1 MALMTMMR
9 ERMHVVLWALLA
21 VFLLS
26 MAIGGLVGGAD
37 ILSHLSG
44 RVDPSRVIARINGL
58 DISPDKFSQLVSQ
71 QLEQTRASGQ
81 RVNDFQIQR
90 ARDTAW
96 DNLLQDILVSQ
107 EVERLE
113 ITASD
118 EEVLFHLTNNPPPFL
133 QANEQFQTDGQF
145 DPDKYKTAI
154 SNPQGD
160 EWVRIED
167 FMRTNFIPN
176 YKLQQYLNQSVVITN
191 RELRTEFIKKNIN
204 YTVDAI
210 HITGASVPKERSEPT
225 LQELQEEYNSTLED
239 FQHDELRNISYVLW
253 KKDPSSADTA
263 QTIKL
268 SEEIADQARSGEDFA
283 SLAIMHSQDPGS
295 QPNGG
300 DLGWFGKGQ
309 MVKPFE
315 EAAFSANKG
324 SIVGP
329 IESRF
334 GRHIIYVRDKRSEN
348 GEDQILA
355 SHVLLKVGIS
365 PTSLSELKRTAI
377 LFSYDAQD
385 SGFTT
390 ATVSHG
396 IEHRSQLKLK
406 DSDLRIQGIGSLR
419 SAVQFVFNNP
429 VGTVSDLFENDQYF
443 TVFQIDSVI
452 SPGTT
457 PFIDVEDQLSRKV
470 KQTKEKKFARD
481 KADALLIEV
490 TADGRSLESILD
502 SNEDL
507 DGVRNE
513 SKNLSEGFT
522 SIGRSNFVVGSLLRA
537 KIGDLIGPVDTNRGW
552 ALIKVLDIAPFD
564 SMEYAVQ
571 EDLLR
576 TNLFNREQN
585 QVFQS
590 WLGDLKSEA
599 EIIDNRK
606 YYY

>member
-44 RVDPSRVIARINGL
+44 RVDPGRVIARINGL
-58 DISPDKFSQLVSQ
+58 DISPDRFSQLVSQ

-81 RVNDFQIQR
+81 KVNDFQIQR

-107 EVERLE
+107 EVERME

-118 EEVLFHLTNNPPPFL
+118 EEVLFHLTSNPPPFL
-133 QANEQFQTDGQF
+133 QANEQFQTDGKF
-145 DPDKYKTAI
+145 DIDKYKTAI

-167 FMRTNFIPN
+167 FMRTTFIPN

-210 HITGASVPKERSEPT
+210 HITGASVPKERSEPS
-225 LQELQEEYNSTLED
+225 LQELQDEYNSTLED
-239 FQHDELRNISYVLW
+239 FQHGELRDISYVLW

-268 SEEIADQARSGEDFA
+268 SEEIAERARSGEDFA
-283 SLAIMHSQDPGS
+283 SLATMHSQDPGS
-295 QPNGG
+295 QSNGG
-300 DLGWFGKGQ
+300 DLGWFGKGR

-324 SIVGP
+324 TIVGP
-329 IESRF
+329 VESRF
-334 GRHIIYVRDKRSEN
+334 GRHIIHVRDKRSEN

-355 SHVLLKVGIS
+355 SHILLKVEIS

-385 SGFTT
+385 SGFTS

-396 IEHRSQLKLK
+396 VKSRSQLKLK
-406 DSDLRIQGIGSLR
+406 DSDLRIQVIGSLR
-419 SAVQFVFNNP
+419 SAVQYVFNNP

-443 TVFQIDSVI
+443 AVFQIDSVI

-470 KQTKEKKFARD
+470 KQNKEKKFSRD

-507 DGVRNE
+507 DGVRKE
-513 SKNLSEGFT
+513 SKSLSEGFT
-522 SIGRSNFVVGSLLRA
+522 SIGRSNFVVGALLSA

-552 ALIKVLDIAPFD
+552 ALIKVLDIEPFD
-564 SMEYAVQ
+564 STEYAVQ
-571 EDLLR
+571 EDQLR

>member
-44 RVDPSRVIARINGL
+44 RVDPGRVIARINGL
-58 DISPDKFSQLVSQ
+58 DISPDRFSQLVSQ

-81 RVNDFQIQR
+81 KVNDFQIQR

-107 EVERLE
+107 EVERME

-118 EEVLFHLTNNPPPFL
+118 EEVLFHLTSNPPPFL
-133 QANEQFQTDGQF
+133 QANEQFQTDGKF
-145 DPDKYKTAI
+145 DIDKYKTAI

-167 FMRTNFIPN
+167 FMRTTFIPN

-210 HITGASVPKERSEPT
+210 HITGASVPKEKSEPS
-225 LQELQEEYNSTLED
+225 LQELQDEYNSTLED
-239 FQHDELRNISYVLW
+239 FQHGELRDISYVLW

-268 SEEIADQARSGEDFA
+268 SEEIAERARSGEDFA
-283 SLAIMHSQDPGS
+283 SLATMHSQDPGS
-295 QPNGG
+295 QSNGG
-300 DLGWFGKGQ
+300 DLGWFGKGR

-324 SIVGP
+324 TIVGP
-329 IESRF
+329 VESRF
-334 GRHIIYVRDKRSEN
+334 GRHIIHVRDKRSEN

-355 SHVLLKVGIS
+355 SHILLKVEIS

-385 SGFTT
+385 SGFTS

-396 IEHRSQLKLK
+396 VKSRSQLKLK
-406 DSDLRIQGIGSLR
+406 DSDLRIQVIGSLR
-419 SAVQFVFNNP
+419 SAVQYVFNNP

-443 TVFQIDSVI
+443 AVFQIDSVI

-470 KQTKEKKFARD
+470 KQNKEKKFSRD

-522 SIGRSNFVVGSLLRA
+522 SIGRSNFVVGALLSA

-552 ALIKVLDIAPFD
+552 ALIKVLDIEPFD
-564 SMEYAVQ
+564 STEYAVQ
-571 EDLLR
+571 EDQLR

-590 WLGDLKSEA
+590 WLDDLKSEA

>member
-44 RVDPSRVIARINGL
+44 RVDPGRVIARINGL
-58 DISPDKFSQLVSQ
+58 DISPDRFSQLVSQ

-81 RVNDFQIQR
+81 KVNDFQIQR

-107 EVERLE
+107 EVERME

-118 EEVLFHLTNNPPPFL
+118 EEVLFHLTSNPPPFL
-133 QANEQFQTDGQF
+133 QANEQFQTDGKF
-145 DPDKYKTAI
+145 DIDKYKTAI

-167 FMRTNFIPN
+167 FMRTTFIPN

-210 HITGASVPKERSEPT
+210 HITGASVPKERSEPS
-225 LQELQEEYNSTLED
+225 LQELQDEYNSTLED
-239 FQHDELRNISYVLW
+239 FQHGELRDISYVLW

-268 SEEIADQARSGEDFA
+268 SEEIAERARSGEDFA
-283 SLAIMHSQDPGS
+283 SLATMHSQDPGS
-295 QPNGG
+295 QSNGG
-300 DLGWFGKGQ
+300 DLGWFGKGR

-324 SIVGP
+324 TIVGP
-329 IESRF
+329 VESRF
-334 GRHIIYVRDKRSEN
+334 GRHIIQVRDKRSEN

-355 SHVLLKVGIS
+355 SHILLKVEIS

-385 SGFTT
+385 SGFTS

-396 IEHRSQLKLK
+396 VKSRSQLKLK
-406 DSDLRIQGIGSLR
+406 DSDLRIQVIGSLR
-419 SAVQFVFNNP
+419 SAVQYVFNNP

-443 TVFQIDSVI
+443 AVFQIDSVI

-470 KQTKEKKFARD
+470 KQNKEKKFSRD

-522 SIGRSNFVVGSLLRA
+522 SIGRSNFVVGALLSA

-552 ALIKVLDIAPFD
+552 ALIKVLDIEPFD
-564 SMEYAVQ
+564 STEYAVQ
-571 EDLLR
+571 EDQLR

-590 WLGDLKSEA
+590 WLDDLKSEA

>member
-44 RVDPSRVIARINGL
+44 RVDPGRVIARINGL
-58 DISPDKFSQLVSQ
+58 DISPDRFSQLVSQ

-81 RVNDFQIQR
+81 KVNDFQIQR

-107 EVERLE
+107 EVERME

-118 EEVLFHLTNNPPPFL
+118 EEVLFHLTSNPPPFL
-133 QANEQFQTDGQF
+133 QANEQFQTDGKF
-145 DPDKYKTAI
+145 DIDKYKTAI

-167 FMRTNFIPN
+167 FMRTTFIPN

-210 HITGASVPKERSEPT
+210 HITGTSVPKERSEPS
-225 LQELQEEYNSTLED
+225 LQELQDEYNSTLED
-239 FQHDELRNISYVLW
+239 FQHGELRDISYVLW

-268 SEEIADQARSGEDFA
+268 SEEIAARARSGEDFA
-283 SLAIMHSQDPGS
+283 SLATMHSQDPGS
-295 QPNGG
+295 QSNGG
-300 DLGWFGKGQ
+300 DLGWFGKGR

-315 EAAFSANKG
+315 EAAFKANKG
-324 SIVGP
+324 TIVGP
-329 IESRF
+329 VESRF
-334 GRHIIYVRDKRSEN
+334 GRHIIQVRDKRSEN

-355 SHVLLKVGIS
+355 SHILLKVEIS

-385 SGFTT
+385 SGFTS

-396 IEHRSQLKLK
+396 VKSRSQLKLK
-406 DSDLRIQGIGSLR
+406 DSDLRIQVIGSLR
-419 SAVQFVFNNP
+419 SAVQYVFNNP

-443 TVFQIDSVI
+443 AVFQIDSVI

-457 PFIDVEDQLSRKV
+457 PFIDVEGQLSRKV
-470 KQTKEKKFARD
+470 KQNKEKKFSRD

-522 SIGRSNFVVGSLLRA
+522 SIGRSNFVVGALLSA

-552 ALIKVLDIAPFD
+552 ALIKVLDIEPFD
-564 SMEYAVQ
+564 STEYAVQ
-571 EDLLR
+571 EDQLR

-590 WLGDLKSEA
+590 WLDDLKSEA

>member
-1 MALMTMMR
+1 
-9 ERMHVVLWALLA
+9 
-21 VFLLS
+21 
-26 MAIGGLVGGAD
+26 
-37 ILSHLSG
+37 
-44 RVDPSRVIARINGL
+44 
-58 DISPDKFSQLVSQ
+58 
-71 QLEQTRASGQ
+71 
-81 RVNDFQIQR
+81 
-90 ARDTAW
+90 
-96 DNLLQDILVSQ
+96 
-107 EVERLE
+107 
-113 ITASD
+113 
-118 EEVLFHLTNNPPPFL
+118 
-133 QANEQFQTDGQF
+133 
-145 DPDKYKTAI
+145 
-154 SNPQGD
+154 
-160 EWVRIED
+160 
-167 FMRTNFIPN
+167 
-176 YKLQQYLNQSVVITN
+176 
-191 RELRTEFIKKNIN
+191 
-204 YTVDAI
+204 
-210 HITGASVPKERSEPT
+210 
-225 LQELQEEYNSTLED
+225 
-239 FQHDELRNISYVLW
+239 
-253 KKDPSSADTA
+253 
-263 QTIKL
+263 
-268 SEEIADQARSGEDFA
+268 
-283 SLAIMHSQDPGS
+283 MHSQDPGS

-300 DLGWFGKGQ
+300 DLGWFGKGR

-564 SMEYAVQ
+564 STEYAVQ
-571 EDLLR
+571 EDQLR

-590 WLGDLKSEA
+590 WLGDLKLEA

>member
-44 RVDPSRVIARINGL
+44 RVDPGRVIARINGL
-58 DISPDKFSQLVSQ
+58 DISPDRFSQLVSQ

-81 RVNDFQIQR
+81 KVNDFQIQR

-107 EVERLE
+107 EVERME

-118 EEVLFHLTNNPPPFL
+118 EEVLFHLTSNPPPFL
-133 QANEQFQTDGQF
+133 QANEQFQTDGKF
-145 DPDKYKTAI
+145 DIDKYKTAI

-167 FMRTNFIPN
+167 FMRTTFIPN

-210 HITGASVPKERSEPT
+210 HITGASVPKERSEPS
-225 LQELQEEYNSTLED
+225 LQELQDEYNSTLED
-239 FQHDELRNISYVLW
+239 FQHGELRDISYVLW

-268 SEEIADQARSGEDFA
+268 SEEIAERARSGEDFA
-283 SLAIMHSQDPGS
+283 SLATMHSQDPGS
-295 QPNGG
+295 QSNGG
-300 DLGWFGKGQ
+300 DLGWFGKGR

-324 SIVGP
+324 TIVGP
-329 IESRF
+329 VESRF
-334 GRHIIYVRDKRSEN
+334 GRHIIHVRDKRSEN

-355 SHVLLKVGIS
+355 SHILLKVEIS

-385 SGFTT
+385 SGFTS

-396 IEHRSQLKLK
+396 VKSRSQLKLK
-406 DSDLRIQGIGSLR
+406 DSDLRIQVIGSLR
-419 SAVQFVFNNP
+419 SAVQYVFNNP

-443 TVFQIDSVI
+443 AVFQIDSVI

-470 KQTKEKKFARD
+470 KQNKEKKFSRD

-507 DGVRNE
+507 DGVRKE
-513 SKNLSEGFT
+513 SKSLSEGFT
-522 SIGRSNFVVGSLLRA
+522 SIGRSNFVVGALLSA
-537 KIGDLIGPVDTNRGW
+537 TIGDLIGPVDTNRGW
-552 ALIKVLDIAPFD
+552 ALIKVLDIEPFD
-564 SMEYAVQ
+564 STEYAVQ
-571 EDLLR
+571 EDQLR

>member
-44 RVDPSRVIARINGL
+44 RVDPGRVIARINGL
-58 DISPDKFSQLVSQ
+58 DISPDRFSQLVSQ

-81 RVNDFQIQR
+81 KVNDFQIQR

-107 EVERLE
+107 EVERME

-118 EEVLFHLTNNPPPFL
+118 EEVLFHLTSNPPPFL
-133 QANEQFQTDGQF
+133 QANEQFQTDGKF
-145 DPDKYKTAI
+145 DIDKYKTAI

-167 FMRTNFIPN
+167 FMRTTFIPN

-210 HITGASVPKERSEPT
+210 HITGASVPKERSEPS
-225 LQELQEEYNSTLED
+225 LQELQDEYNSTLED
-239 FQHDELRNISYVLW
+239 FQHGELRDISYVLW

-268 SEEIADQARSGEDFA
+268 SEEIAERARSGEDFA
-283 SLAIMHSQDPGS
+283 SLATMHSQDPGS
-295 QPNGG
+295 QSNGG
-300 DLGWFGKGQ
+300 DLGWFGKGR

-324 SIVGP
+324 TIVGP
-329 IESRF
+329 VESRF
-334 GRHIIYVRDKRSEN
+334 GRHIIHVRDKRSEN

-355 SHVLLKVGIS
+355 SHILLKVEIS

-385 SGFTT
+385 SGFTS

-396 IEHRSQLKLK
+396 VKSRSQLKLK
-406 DSDLRIQGIGSLR
+406 DSDLRIQVIGSLR
-419 SAVQFVFNNP
+419 SAVQYVFNNP

-443 TVFQIDSVI
+443 AVFQIDSVI

-470 KQTKEKKFARD
+470 KQNKEKKFSRD

-507 DGVRNE
+507 DGVRKE

-522 SIGRSNFVVGSLLRA
+522 SIGRSNFVVGALLSA

-552 ALIKVLDIAPFD
+552 ALIKVLDIEPFD
-564 SMEYAVQ
+564 STEYAVQ
-571 EDLLR
+571 EDQLR

-590 WLGDLKSEA
+590 WLDDLKSEA

>member
-44 RVDPSRVIARINGL
+44 RVDPGRVIARINGL
-58 DISPDKFSQLVSQ
+58 DISPDRFSQLVSQ

-81 RVNDFQIQR
+81 KVNDFQIQR

-107 EVERLE
+107 EVERME

-118 EEVLFHLTNNPPPFL
+118 EEVLFHLTSNPPPFL
-133 QANEQFQTDGQF
+133 QANEQFQTDGKF
-145 DPDKYKTAI
+145 DIDKYKTAI

-167 FMRTNFIPN
+167 FMRTTFIPN

-210 HITGASVPKERSEPT
+210 HITGTSVPKERSEPS
-225 LQELQEEYNSTLED
+225 LQELQDEYNSTLED
-239 FQHDELRNISYVLW
+239 FQHGELRDISYVLW

-268 SEEIADQARSGEDFA
+268 SEEIAERARSGEDFA
-283 SLAIMHSQDPGS
+283 SLATMHSQDPGS
-295 QPNGG
+295 QSNGG
-300 DLGWFGKGQ
+300 DLGWFSKGR

-324 SIVGP
+324 TIVGP
-329 IESRF
+329 VESRF
-334 GRHIIYVRDKRSEN
+334 GRHIIHVRDKRSEN

-355 SHVLLKVGIS
+355 SHILLKVEIS

-385 SGFTT
+385 SGFTS

-396 IEHRSQLKLK
+396 VKSRSQLKLK
-406 DSDLRIQGIGSLR
+406 DSDLRIQVIGSLR
-419 SAVQFVFNNP
+419 SAVQYVFNNP

-443 TVFQIDSVI
+443 AVFQIDSVI

-470 KQTKEKKFARD
+470 KQNKEKKFSRD

-522 SIGRSNFVVGSLLRA
+522 SIGRSNFVVGALLSA
-537 KIGDLIGPVDTNRGW
+537 NIGDLIGPVDTNRGW
-552 ALIKVLDIAPFD
+552 ALIKVLGIEPFD
-564 SMEYAVQ
+564 STEYAVQ
-571 EDLLR
+571 EDQLR

-590 WLGDLKSEA
+590 WLDDLKSEA

>member
-1 MALMTMMR
+1 M
-9 ERMHVVLWALLA
+9 
-21 VFLLS
+21 
-26 MAIGGLVGGAD
+26 
-37 ILSHLSG
+37 
-44 RVDPSRVIARINGL
+44 
-58 DISPDKFSQLVSQ
+58 
-71 QLEQTRASGQ
+71 
-81 RVNDFQIQR
+81 NDFQIQR

-107 EVERLE
+107 EVERME

-118 EEVLFHLTNNPPPFL
+118 EEVLFHLTSNPPSFL
-133 QANEQFQTDGQF
+133 QANEQFQTDGKF
-145 DPDKYKTAI
+145 DIDKYKTAI

-167 FMRTNFIPN
+167 FMRTTFIPN

-210 HITGASVPKERSEPT
+210 HITGASVPKERSEPS
-225 LQELQEEYNSTLED
+225 LQELQDEYNSTLED
-239 FQHDELRNISYVLW
+239 FQHGELRDISYVLW

-268 SEEIADQARSGEDFA
+268 SEEIAERARSGEDFA
-283 SLAIMHSQDPGS
+283 SLATMHSQDPGS
-295 QPNGG
+295 QSNGG
-300 DLGWFGKGQ
+300 DLGWFGKGR

-324 SIVGP
+324 TIVGP
-329 IESRF
+329 VESRF
-334 GRHIIYVRDKRSEN
+334 GRHIIHVRDKRSEN

-355 SHVLLKVGIS
+355 SHILLKVEIS

-385 SGFTT
+385 SGFTS

-396 IEHRSQLKLK
+396 VKSRSQLKLK
-406 DSDLRIQGIGSLR
+406 DSDLRIQVIGSLR
-419 SAVQFVFNNP
+419 SAVQYVFNNP

-443 TVFQIDSVI
+443 AVFQIDSVI

-457 PFIDVEDQLSRKV
+457 PFTDVEDQLSRKV

-522 SIGRSNFVVGSLLRA
+522 SIGRSNFVVGALLSA
-537 KIGDLIGPVDTNRGW
+537 KIGDLIGPVDTIRGW
-552 ALIKVLDIAPFD
+552 ALIKVLDIEPFD
-564 SMEYAVQ
+564 STEYAVQ
-571 EDLLR
+571 EDQLR

-590 WLGDLKSEA
+590 WLDDLKSEA

>member
-9 ERMHVVLWALLA
+9 ERMHAVLWALLA

-37 ILSHLSG
+37 ILSHLAG
-44 RVDPSRVIARINGL
+44 RVDPNRVIARINGL
-58 DISPDKFSQLVSQ
+58 DISPDRFSQLVSQ

-81 RVNDFQIQR
+81 KVNDFQIQR

-107 EVERLE
+107 EVERME

-118 EEVLFHLTNNPPPFL
+118 EEVLFHLTSNPPPFL
-133 QANEQFQTDGQF
+133 QANEQFQTDGKF
-145 DPDKYKTAI
+145 DIDKYKTAI

-167 FMRTNFIPN
+167 FMRTTFIPN

-210 HITGASVPKERSEPT
+210 HITGTSVPKERSEPS
-225 LQELQEEYNSTLED
+225 LQELQDEYNSTLED
-239 FQHDELRNISYVLW
+239 FQHGELRDISYVLW

-268 SEEIADQARSGEDFA
+268 SEEIAERARSGEDFS
-283 SLAIMHSQDPGS
+283 SLATMHSQDPGS
-295 QPNGG
+295 QSNGG
-300 DLGWFGKGQ
+300 DLGWFGKGR

-324 SIVGP
+324 TIVGP
-329 IESRF
+329 VESRF
-334 GRHIIYVRDKRSEN
+334 GRHIIHVRDKRSEN

-355 SHVLLKVGIS
+355 SHILLKVEIS

-385 SGFTT
+385 SGFTS

-396 IEHRSQLKLK
+396 VKSRSQLKLK
-406 DSDLRIQGIGSLR
+406 DSDLRIQVIGSLR
-419 SAVQFVFNNP
+419 SAVQYVFNNP

-443 TVFQIDSVI
+443 AVLQIDSVI

-470 KQTKEKKFARD
+470 KQNKEKKFSRD

-507 DGVRNE
+507 DGVRKE
-513 SKNLSEGFT
+513 SKSLSEGFT
-522 SIGRSNFVVGSLLRA
+522 SIGRSNFVVGALLSA

-552 ALIKVLDIAPFD
+552 ALIKVLDIEPFD
-564 SMEYAVQ
+564 STEYAVQ
-571 EDLLR
+571 EDQLR

-590 WLGDLKSEA
+590 WLEDLKSEA

>member
-44 RVDPSRVIARINGL
+44 RVDPGRVIARINGL
-58 DISPDKFSQLVSQ
+58 DISPDRFSQLVSQ

-81 RVNDFQIQR
+81 KVNDFQIQR

-107 EVERLE
+107 EVERME

-118 EEVLFHLTNNPPPFL
+118 EEVLFHLTSNPPPFL
-133 QANEQFQTDGQF
+133 QANEQFQTDGKF
-145 DPDKYKTAI
+145 DIDKYKTAI

-167 FMRTNFIPN
+167 FMRTTFIPN

-210 HITGASVPKERSEPT
+210 HITGTSVPKERSEPS
-225 LQELQEEYNSTLED
+225 LQELQDEYNSTLED
-239 FQHDELRNISYVLW
+239 FQHGELRDISYVLW

-268 SEEIADQARSGEDFA
+268 SEEIAERARSGEDFA
-283 SLAIMHSQDPGS
+283 SLATMHSQDPGS
-295 QPNGG
+295 QSNGG
-300 DLGWFGKGQ
+300 DLGWFGKGR

-324 SIVGP
+324 TIVGP
-329 IESRF
+329 VESRF
-334 GRHIIYVRDKRSEN
+334 GRHIIHVRDKRSEN

-355 SHVLLKVGIS
+355 SHILLKVEIS

-385 SGFTT
+385 SGFTS

-396 IEHRSQLKLK
+396 VKSRSQLKLK
-406 DSDLRIQGIGSLR
+406 DSDLRIQVIGSLR
-419 SAVQFVFNNP
+419 SAVQYVFNNP

-443 TVFQIDSVI
+443 AVFQIDSVI

-470 KQTKEKKFARD
+470 KQNKEKKFSRD

-522 SIGRSNFVVGSLLRA
+522 SIGRSNFVVGALLSA

-552 ALIKVLDIAPFD
+552 ALIKVLDIEPFD
-564 SMEYAVQ
+564 STEYAVQ
-571 EDLLR
+571 EDQLR

-590 WLGDLKSEA
+590 WLDDLKSEA

>member
-37 ILSHLSG
+37 ILSHLAG
-44 RVDPSRVIARINGL
+44 RVDPNRVIARINGL
-58 DISPDKFSQLVSQ
+58 DISPDRFSQLVSQ

-81 RVNDFQIQR
+81 KVTDFQIQR

-107 EVERLE
+107 EVERME

-118 EEVLFHLTNNPPPFL
+118 EEVLFHLTSNPPPFL
-133 QANEQFQTDGQF
+133 QANEQFQTDGKF
-145 DPDKYKTAI
+145 DIDKYKTAI

-167 FMRTNFIPN
+167 FMRTTFIPN

-210 HITGASVPKERSEPT
+210 HLTGASVPKERSEPS
-225 LQELQEEYNSTLED
+225 LQELQDEYNSTLED
-239 FQHDELRNISYVLW
+239 FQHGELRDISYVLW

-268 SEEIADQARSGEDFA
+268 SEEIAERARSGEDFA
-283 SLAIMHSQDPGS
+283 SLATMHSQDPGS
-295 QPNGG
+295 QSNGG
-300 DLGWFGKGQ
+300 DLGWFGKGR

-324 SIVGP
+324 TIVGP
-329 IESRF
+329 VESRF
-334 GRHIIYVRDKRSEN
+334 GRHIIHVRDKRSEN

-355 SHVLLKVGIS
+355 SHILLKIEIS

-385 SGFTT
+385 SGFTSS
-390 ATVSHG
+390 TVSHG
-396 IEHRSQLKLK
+396 VKSRSQLKLK
-406 DSDLRIQGIGSLR
+406 DSDLRIQVIGSLR
-419 SAVQFVFNNP
+419 SAVQYVFNNP

-443 TVFQIDSVI
+443 AVFQIDSVI

-470 KQTKEKKFARD
+470 KQNKEKKFSRD

-522 SIGRSNFVVGSLLRA
+522 SIGRSNFVVGALLSA

-552 ALIKVLDIAPFD
+552 ALIKVLDIEPFD
-564 SMEYAVQ
+564 STEYAVQ
-571 EDLLR
+571 EDQLR
-576 TNLFNREQN
+576 TNLFNREEN

-590 WLGDLKSEA
+590 WLDDLKSEA

>member
-44 RVDPSRVIARINGL
+44 RVDPGRVIARINGL
-58 DISPDKFSQLVSQ
+58 DISPDRFSQLVSQ

-107 EVERLE
+107 EVERME

-133 QANEQFQTDGQF
+133 QANEQFQTDGKF
-145 DPDKYKTAI
+145 DIDKYKTAI

-167 FMRTNFIPN
+167 FMRTTFIPN

-210 HITGASVPKERSEPT
+210 HITGTSVPKERSEPS
-225 LQELQEEYNSTLED
+225 LQELQDEYNSTLED
-239 FQHDELRNISYVLW
+239 FQHGELRDISYVLW

-268 SEEIADQARSGEDFA
+268 SEEIAERARSGEDFA
-283 SLAIMHSQDPGS
+283 SLATMHSQDPGS
-295 QPNGG
+295 QSNGG
-300 DLGWFGKGQ
+300 DLGWFGKGR

-324 SIVGP
+324 TIVGP
-329 IESRF
+329 VESRF
-334 GRHIIYVRDKRSEN
+334 GRHIIHVRDKRSEN

-355 SHVLLKVGIS
+355 SHILLKVEIS

-385 SGFTT
+385 SGFTS

-396 IEHRSQLKLK
+396 VKSRSQLKLK
-406 DSDLRIQGIGSLR
+406 DSDLRIQVIGSLR
-419 SAVQFVFNNP
+419 SAVQYVFNNP
-429 VGTVSDLFENDQYF
+429 AGTVSDLFENDQYF
-443 TVFQIDSVI
+443 AVFQIDSVI

-470 KQTKEKKFARD
+470 KQNKEKKFSRD

-490 TADGRSLESILD
+490 TADGKSLESILD

-507 DGVRNE
+507 DGVRKE
-513 SKNLSEGFT
+513 SKSLSEGFT
-522 SIGRSNFVVGSLLRA
+522 SIGRSNFVVGALLSA
-537 KIGDLIGPVDTNRGW
+537 TIGDLIGPVDTNRGW
-552 ALIKVLDIAPFD
+552 ALIKVLDIEPFD
-564 SMEYAVQ
+564 STEYAVQ
-571 EDLLR
+571 EDQLR

-590 WLGDLKSEA
+590 WLDDLKSEA

>member
-44 RVDPSRVIARINGL
+44 RVDPGRVIARINGL
-58 DISPDKFSQLVSQ
+58 DISPDRFSQLVSQ

-81 RVNDFQIQR
+81 KVNDFQIQR

-107 EVERLE
+107 EVERME

-118 EEVLFHLTNNPPPFL
+118 EEVLFHLTSNPPPFL
-133 QANEQFQTDGQF
+133 QANEQFQTDGKF
-145 DPDKYKTAI
+145 DIDKYKTAI

-167 FMRTNFIPN
+167 FMRTTFIPN

-210 HITGASVPKERSEPT
+210 HITGTSVPKERSEPS
-225 LQELQEEYNSTLED
+225 LQELQDEYNSTLED
-239 FQHDELRNISYVLW
+239 FQHGELRDISYVLW

-268 SEEIADQARSGEDFA
+268 SEEIAERARSGEDFA
-283 SLAIMHSQDPGS
+283 SLATMHSQDPGS
-295 QPNGG
+295 QSNGG
-300 DLGWFGKGQ
+300 DLGWFGKGR

-324 SIVGP
+324 TIVGP
-329 IESRF
+329 VESRF
-334 GRHIIYVRDKRSEN
+334 GRHIIHVRDKRSEN

-355 SHVLLKVGIS
+355 SHILLKVEIS

-385 SGFTT
+385 SGFTS

-396 IEHRSQLKLK
+396 VKSRSQLKLK
-406 DSDLRIQGIGSLR
+406 DSDLRIQVIGSLR
-419 SAVQFVFNNP
+419 SAVQYVFNNP

-443 TVFQIDSVI
+443 AVFQIDSVI

-470 KQTKEKKFARD
+470 KQNKEKKFSRD

-507 DGVRNE
+507 DGVRKE
-513 SKNLSEGFT
+513 SKSLSEGFT
-522 SIGRSNFVVGSLLRA
+522 SIGRSNFVVGALLSA
-537 KIGDLIGPVDTNRGW
+537 TIGDLIGPVDTNRGW
-552 ALIKVLDIAPFD
+552 ALIKVLDIEPFD
-564 SMEYAVQ
+564 STEYAVQ
-571 EDLLR
+571 EDQLR

-590 WLGDLKSEA
+590 WLDDLKSEA

>member
-44 RVDPSRVIARINGL
+44 RVDPGRVIARINGL
-58 DISPDKFSQLVSQ
+58 DISPDRFSQLVSQ

-81 RVNDFQIQR
+81 KVNDFQIQR

-107 EVERLE
+107 EVERME

-118 EEVLFHLTNNPPPFL
+118 EEVLFHLTSNPPPFL
-133 QANEQFQTDGQF
+133 QENEQFQTDGKF
-145 DPDKYKTAI
+145 DIDKYKTAI

-167 FMRTNFIPN
+167 FMRTTFIPN

-210 HITGASVPKERSEPT
+210 HITGTSVPKERSEPS
-225 LQELQEEYNSTLED
+225 LQELQDEYNSTLED
-239 FQHDELRNISYVLW
+239 FQHGELRDISYVLW

-268 SEEIADQARSGEDFA
+268 SEEIAERARSGEDFA
-283 SLAIMHSQDPGS
+283 SLATMHSQDPGS
-295 QPNGG
+295 QSNGG
-300 DLGWFGKGQ
+300 DLGWFGKGR

-324 SIVGP
+324 TIVGP
-329 IESRF
+329 VESRF
-334 GRHIIYVRDKRSEN
+334 GRHIIHVRDKRSEN

-355 SHVLLKVGIS
+355 SHILLKVEIS

-385 SGFTT
+385 SGFTS

-396 IEHRSQLKLK
+396 VKSRSQLKLK
-406 DSDLRIQGIGSLR
+406 DSDLRIQVIGSLR
-419 SAVQFVFNNP
+419 SAVQYVFNNP

-443 TVFQIDSVI
+443 AVFQIDSVI

-470 KQTKEKKFARD
+470 KQNKEKKFSRD

-507 DGVRNE
+507 DGVRKE
-513 SKNLSEGFT
+513 SKSLSEGFT
-522 SIGRSNFVVGSLLRA
+522 SIGRSNFVVGALLSA
-537 KIGDLIGPVDTNRGW
+537 TIGDLIGPVDTNRGW
-552 ALIKVLDIAPFD
+552 ALIKVLDIEPFD
-564 SMEYAVQ
+564 STEYAVQ
-571 EDLLR
+571 EDQLR

-590 WLGDLKSEA
+590 WLEDLKSEA

>member
-44 RVDPSRVIARINGL
+44 RVDPGRVIARINGL
-58 DISPDKFSQLVSQ
+58 DISPDRFSQLVSQ

-81 RVNDFQIQR
+81 KVNDFQIQR

-107 EVERLE
+107 EVERME

-118 EEVLFHLTNNPPPFL
+118 EEVLFHLTSNPPPFL
-133 QANEQFQTDGQF
+133 QANEQFQTDGKF
-145 DPDKYKTAI
+145 DIDKYKTAI

-167 FMRTNFIPN
+167 FMRTTFIPN

-210 HITGASVPKERSEPT
+210 HITGASVPKERSEPS
-225 LQELQEEYNSTLED
+225 LQELQDEYNSTLED
-239 FQHDELRNISYVLW
+239 FQHGELRDISYVLW

-268 SEEIADQARSGEDFA
+268 SEEIAERARSGEDFA
-283 SLAIMHSQDPGS
+283 SLATMHSQDPGS
-295 QPNGG
+295 QSNGG
-300 DLGWFGKGQ
+300 DLGWFGKGR

-324 SIVGP
+324 TIVGP
-329 IESRF
+329 VESRF
-334 GRHIIYVRDKRSEN
+334 GRHIIHVRDKRSEN

-355 SHVLLKVGIS
+355 SHILLKVEIS

-385 SGFTT
+385 SGFTS

-396 IEHRSQLKLK
+396 VKSRSQLKLK
-406 DSDLRIQGIGSLR
+406 DSDLRIQVIGSLR
-419 SAVQFVFNNP
+419 SAVQYVFNSP

-443 TVFQIDSVI
+443 AVFQIDSVI

-470 KQTKEKKFARD
+470 KQNKEKKFSRD

-522 SIGRSNFVVGSLLRA
+522 SIGRSNFVVGALLSA
-537 KIGDLIGPVDTNRGW
+537 NIGDLIGPVDTNRGW
-552 ALIKVLDIAPFD
+552 ALIKVLDIEPFD
-564 SMEYAVQ
+564 STEYAVQ
-571 EDLLR
+571 EDQLR

-590 WLGDLKSEA
+590 WLDDLKSEA

>member
-44 RVDPSRVIARINGL
+44 RVDPGRVIARINGL
-58 DISPDKFSQLVSQ
+58 DISPDRFSQLVSQ

-81 RVNDFQIQR
+81 KVNDFQIQR

-107 EVERLE
+107 EVERME

-118 EEVLFHLTNNPPPFL
+118 EEVLFHLTSNPPPFL
-133 QANEQFQTDGQF
+133 QANEQFQTDGKF
-145 DPDKYKTAI
+145 DIDKYKTAI

-167 FMRTNFIPN
+167 FMRTTFIPN

-210 HITGASVPKERSEPT
+210 HITGTSVPKERSEPS
-225 LQELQEEYNSTLED
+225 LQELQDEYNSTLED
-239 FQHDELRNISYVLW
+239 FQHGELRDISYVLW

-268 SEEIADQARSGEDFA
+268 SEEIAERARSGEDFA
-283 SLAIMHSQDPGS
+283 SLATMHSQDPGS
-295 QPNGG
+295 QSNGG
-300 DLGWFGKGQ
+300 DLGWFGKGR

-324 SIVGP
+324 TIVGP
-329 IESRF
+329 VESRF
-334 GRHIIYVRDKRSEN
+334 GRHIIHVRDKRSEN

-355 SHVLLKVGIS
+355 SHILLKVEIS

-385 SGFTT
+385 SGFTS

-396 IEHRSQLKLK
+396 VKSRSQLKLK
-406 DSDLRIQGIGSLR
+406 DSDLRIQVIGSLR
-419 SAVQFVFNNP
+419 SAVQYVFNNP

-443 TVFQIDSVI
+443 AVFQIDSVI

-470 KQTKEKKFARD
+470 KQNKEKKFSRD

-507 DGVRNE
+507 DGVRKE
-513 SKNLSEGFT
+513 SKSLSEGFT
-522 SIGRSNFVVGSLLRA
+522 SIGRSNFVVGALLSA

-552 ALIKVLDIAPFD
+552 ALIKVLDIEPFD
-564 SMEYAVQ
+564 STEYAVQ
-571 EDLLR
+571 EDQLR

-590 WLGDLKSEA
+590 WLDDLKSEA

>member
-44 RVDPSRVIARINGL
+44 RVDPGRVIARINGL
-58 DISPDKFSQLVSQ
+58 DISPDRFSQLVSQ

-81 RVNDFQIQR
+81 KVNDFQIQR

-107 EVERLE
+107 EVERME

-118 EEVLFHLTNNPPPFL
+118 EEVLFHLTSNPPPFL
-133 QANEQFQTDGQF
+133 QANEQFQTDGKF
-145 DPDKYKTAI
+145 DIDKYKTAI

-167 FMRTNFIPN
+167 FMRTTFIPN

-210 HITGASVPKERSEPT
+210 HITGTSVPKERSEPS
-225 LQELQEEYNSTLED
+225 LQELQDEYNSTLED
-239 FQHDELRNISYVLW
+239 FQHGELRDISYVLW

-268 SEEIADQARSGEDFA
+268 SEEIAERARSGEDFA
-283 SLAIMHSQDPGS
+283 SLATMHSQDPGS
-295 QPNGG
+295 QSNGG
-300 DLGWFGKGQ
+300 DLGWFGKGR

-324 SIVGP
+324 TIVGP
-329 IESRF
+329 VESRF
-334 GRHIIYVRDKRSEN
+334 GRHIIHVRDKRSEN

-355 SHVLLKVGIS
+355 SHILLKVEIS

-385 SGFTT
+385 SGFTS

-396 IEHRSQLKLK
+396 VKSRSQLKLK
-406 DSDLRIQGIGSLR
+406 DSDLRIQVIGSLR
-419 SAVQFVFNNP
+419 SAVQYVFNNP
-429 VGTVSDLFENDQYF
+429 AGTVSDLFENDQYF
-443 TVFQIDSVI
+443 AVFQIDSVI

-470 KQTKEKKFARD
+470 KQNKEKKFSRD

-490 TADGRSLESILD
+490 TTDGRSLESILD

-507 DGVRNE
+507 DGVRKE
-513 SKNLSEGFT
+513 SKSLSEGFT
-522 SIGRSNFVVGSLLRA
+522 SIGRSNFVVGALLNA
-537 KIGDLIGPVDTNRGW
+537 KRGNLIGPVDTNRGW
-552 ALIKVLDIAPFD
+552 ALIKVLDIEPFD
-564 SMEYAVQ
+564 STEYAVQ
-571 EDLLR
+571 EDQLR

-590 WLGDLKSEA
+590 WLDDLKSEA

>member
-44 RVDPSRVIARINGL
+44 RVDPGRVIARINGL
-58 DISPDKFSQLVSQ
+58 DISPDRFSQLVSQ

-81 RVNDFQIQR
+81 KVNDFQIQR

-107 EVERLE
+107 EVERME

-118 EEVLFHLTNNPPPFL
+118 EEVLFHLTSNPPPFL
-133 QANEQFQTDGQF
+133 QANEQFQTDGKF
-145 DPDKYKTAI
+145 DIDKYKTAI

-167 FMRTNFIPN
+167 FMRTTFIPN

-210 HITGASVPKERSEPT
+210 HITGASVPKERSEPS
-225 LQELQEEYNSTLED
+225 LQELQDEYNSTLED
-239 FQHDELRNISYVLW
+239 FQHGELRDISYVLW

-268 SEEIADQARSGEDFA
+268 SEEIAERARSGEDFA
-283 SLAIMHSQDPGS
+283 SLATMHSQDPGS
-295 QPNGG
+295 QSNGG
-300 DLGWFGKGQ
+300 DLGWFGKGR

-324 SIVGP
+324 TIVGP
-329 IESRF
+329 VESRF
-334 GRHIIYVRDKRSEN
+334 GRHIIHVRDKRSEN

-355 SHVLLKVGIS
+355 SHILLKVEIS

-385 SGFTT
+385 SGFTS

-396 IEHRSQLKLK
+396 VKSRSQLKLK
-406 DSDLRIQGIGSLR
+406 DSDLRIQVIGSLR
-419 SAVQFVFNNP
+419 SAVQYVFNNP

-443 TVFQIDSVI
+443 AVFQIDSVI

-470 KQTKEKKFARD
+470 KQNKEKKFSRD

-552 ALIKVLDIAPFD
+552 ALIKVLDIEPFD
-564 SMEYAVQ
+564 STEYAVQ
-571 EDLLR
+571 EDQLR

-590 WLGDLKSEA
+590 WLDDLKSEA